1 MTTDN
6 HMLSAMTTYQQRR
19 YNMSAASNYLENKLL
34 DHTLTASAFTQPSN
48 RYLALFTNTSTNAAA
63 NLEAG
68 TLTDEVTTSSSAYSR
83 KLVTFAAAASGTS
96 ATNATV
102 TFDAATANWG
112 TITHIAIMD
121 GATAGA
127 GNVLFYGAVKTS
139 MTIETGDT
147 FQVSSGNLTVSLA

>member
-1 MTTDN
+1 
-6 HMLSAMTTYQQRR
+6 
-19 YNMSAASNYLENKLL
+19 MSAASNYLENKVL
-34 DHTLTASAFTQPSN
+34 DHVLTATAFTQPAA

-68 TLTDEVTTSSSAYSR
+68 TLTDEIGTSGTAYAR
-83 KLVTFAAAASGTS
+83 KAVTFAAASSGSS

-102 TFDAATANWG
+102 TFDAATATWG
-112 TITHIAIMD
+112 TITHIAVMD

-127 GNVLFYGAVKTS
+127 GNVLFYGAVTTS
-139 MTIETGDT
+139 KLIESGDT